1 MTSTPILKMCIDK
14 AYRTPEESIAA
25 ARLAIAENPENAPG
39 LSPAPRFGV
48 APAAAERARIAFVTG
63 KKWKNGRTLRVRFLG
78 GTPAITDKVQFYARQ
93 WMDHANLTLAFGND
107 PGAEIRVAFVPGGS
121 WSYIGTDALGIPQS
135 RATMNYGW
143 LDPGTP
149 DDEYSRVVLHEFG
162 HALGCIHEHQHPE
175 AGIPWDRPAV
185 YRYYMGPPN
194 NWPKEDVDHNIF
206 DLVPASQ
213 TQFSAFDPASIMCY
227 AVPNEL
233 TIGDYEIGWNR
244 VLSATDKQ
252 FGAVAYPKAPSPTTE
267 LKTDGSLMQAS
278 IGKHGEVDVFTVN
291 VGIAGN
297 YVIQTHGTTDVVMTL
312 AGPNNEANVIAEDD
326 DSGQAFNARIVHG
339 LTTGKY
345 TVRVRHYRP
354 TGTGTY
360 SISARKS

>member
-1 MTSTPILKMCIDK
+1 MTPSPILKMCIDQVF
-14 AYRTPEESIAA
+14 RTTEESIEA
-25 ARLAIAENPENAPG
+25 ARRAMAENPENVPG
-39 LSPAPRFGV
+39 RAAAPRFGV

-78 GTPAITDKVQFYARQ
+78 GPPAITDKVQFYAKQ
-93 WMDHANLTLAFGND
+93 WMDHANITLQFGND
-107 PGAEIRVAFVPGGS
+107 AAAEIRVAFVPGGS
-121 WSYIGTDALGIPQS
+121 WSYIGTDALTIPAS

-143 LDPGTP
+143 LDASTS

-194 NWPKEDVDHNIF
+194 NWTKEDVDHNIF
-206 DLVPASQ
+206 DLVPAAQ
-213 TQFSAFDPASIMCY
+213 TQFSAFDPTSIMCY
-227 AVPNEL
+227 AVPDEL
-233 TIGDYEIGWNR
+233 TLGNYAIGWNR

-252 FGAVAYPKAPSPTTE
+252 FAAVAYPKHPMEAIE
-267 LKTDGSLMQAS
+267 LKTDGSQLSAA
-278 IGKHGEVDVFTVN
+278 IGKHGEVDRYTMK

-297 YVIQTHGTTDVVMTL
+297 YIVQTSGHTDVVMTL

-326 DSGQAFNARIVHG
+326 DSGQAFNARIVAALIPG
-339 LTTGKY
+339 TY
-345 TVRVRHYRP
+345 AIRVRHYRP